1 MKKSEKAVHAR
12 APPGYPSEFLP
23 SICQAAARTVVRLL
37 LAAVV
42 VVMVVM
48 VMMMML
54 LVLGVTP
61 PRALTT
67 SPLVL
72 AVVGAAAA
80 EPPAVLLVP
89 RAEGLAAKGQL
100 IVVNDG
106 GLDPGGARGVD
117 LRCGGVEGLVICCDV
132 VVRR

>member
-1 MKKSEKAVHAR
+1 M
-12 APPGYPSEFLP
+12 
-23 SICQAAARTVVRLL
+23 VV
-37 LAAVV
+37 VV
-42 VVMVVM
+42 VVMV
-48 VMMMML
+48 L
-54 LVLGVTP
+54 LVLRVTP
-61 PRALTT
+61 PRALAA

-100 IVVNDG
+100 VIVDDG

-117 LRCGGVEGLVICCDV
+117 LGGGGIEGLVVCWDV
-132 VVRR
+132 IIRRRLLRHLGVCVCVRASARGLVWFR